1 MENTTI
7 IVLAIKEFI
16 SLIFIHNI
24 RKNLTSSTVFAFI
37 TIKASQAHKTIIN
50 IIKTTQRN
58 QTNCPKLTFWAAF
71 FSGFSSIAFSFKNNF
86 SQKFP
91 GTTFVNDLNFFPSTS
106 VSQVHSW
113 VSFVSQTSKFEIVF
127 AFITISV

>member
-1 MENTTI
+1 MFNSYLGSTFPLILSATLGVSVALEVTI

-58 QTNCPKLTFWAAF
+58 QTNCPKLTF
-71 FSGFSSIAFSFKNNF
+71 
-86 SQKFP
+86 
-91 GTTFVNDLNFFPSTS
+91 
-106 VSQVHSW
+106 
-113 VSFVSQTSKFEIVF
+113 
-127 AFITISV
+127 